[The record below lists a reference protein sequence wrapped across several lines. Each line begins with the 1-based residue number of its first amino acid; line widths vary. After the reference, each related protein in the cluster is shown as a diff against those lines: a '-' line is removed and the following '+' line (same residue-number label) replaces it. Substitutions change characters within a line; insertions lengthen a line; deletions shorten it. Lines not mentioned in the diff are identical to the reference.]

1 MHRSLSPGIASTIL
15 LSAFLSSST
24 FSQARISE
32 ERIAAKVSQSRLQGT
47 VKDLVKIGNRL
58 GGTKSG
64 DRSAKFVLEK
74 FRESGLKADLLQD
87 PEKLTFTNDRWLIR
101 VEKPKRLR
109 GLIQNE
115 WLAGFSPSVKEK
127 TVRLRTL
134 KSSDEID
141 KGSLDSTAVLVG
153 FNVIQKKYRELAEAG
168 VRCIL
173 TYETVNSPAY
183 TNWAM
188 ITSLASATDNPIPLF
203 NISRTS
209 GNRLW
214 EEIGKGRE
222 IVIRFST
229 KTTVRPGRP
238 KTVMATIKG
247 KSEDYYIV
255 CAHGDSDSG
264 GPGADDNASGVSGVL
279 EVARVLQ
286 ESIRSKALPVP
297 QKSVRFIV
305 WGSEY
310 FSTENYVK
318 THEEELGKIQGVINY
333 DEIGT
338 GKTRNCLYF
347 EGNDISANEPML
359 RVFNAIGERY
369 VGKKGFWKEATTNPS
384 QGGTDS
390 YVFLSDYLRKLNVP
404 NAEIPSV
411 TVYTAAWNEP
421 RSMPQTSG
429 WQSKA
434 WKGHRDSV
442 VIDYSAYYHSSLDI
456 PSLTTEKEPFN
467 MVWGVKAV
475 AIALLRLGW

>member
-1 MHRSLSPGIASTIL
+1 MPAAPRVLSLL
-15 LSAFLSSST
+15 LLVAIFTRPLSS
-24 FSQARISE
+24 QVRVSE
-32 ERIAAKVSQSRLQGT
+32 ERLAGKVSQSRLQGT
-47 VKDLVKIGNRL
+47 VKELVKIGNRL

-64 DRSAKFVLEK
+64 DRSASYVYNR
-74 FRESGLKADLLQD
+74 FRELGIKAEVVQD
-87 PEKLTFTNDRWLIR
+87 PEKLTCTNDRWTLGI
-101 VEKPKRLR
+101 EKPRRLR
-109 GLIQNE
+109 GLIQHE
-115 WLAGFSPSVKEK
+115 WLAMFSPSVKEK
-127 TVRLRTL
+127 TVRLRAL

-141 KGSLDSTAVLVG
+141 KALLDSVAVLVA
-153 FNVIQKKYRELAEAG
+153 FNVSQKKYRELAEAG

-173 TYETVNSPAY
+173 AYETVNSPAY

-188 ITSLASATDNPIPLF
+188 ITSLPSAADNPVPLF
-203 NISRTS
+203 NISRTA
-209 GNRLW
+209 GLRLK
-214 EEIGKGRE
+214 EEIEKGRE
-222 IVIRFST
+222 VKIRYSA
-229 KTTVRPGRP
+229 KTTIRPGRP
-238 KTVMATIKG
+238 RTVVATMKG
-247 KSEDYYIV
+247 KSDDYYVV

-264 GPGADDNASGVSGVL
+264 GPGADDNASGDAGVL
-279 EVARVLQ
+279 EVARILQ
-286 ESIRSKALPVP
+286 ESIRSKALPLP
-297 QKSVRFIV
+297 QKSVKFIV

-318 THEEELGKIQGVINY
+318 AHEEELGKILGVVNY

-347 EGNDISANEPML
+347 EGNDVSINEPLL

-390 YVFLSDYLRKLNVP
+390 YVFLPEYLRKLNVP
-404 NAEIPSV
+404 MAEIPSI

-421 RSMPQTSG
+421 RTMAQTPG
-429 WQSKA
+429 WRSKA

-442 VIDYSAYYHSSLDI
+442 VVDYSAYYHSSLDV

-475 AIALLRLGW
+475 GIALLRLAW